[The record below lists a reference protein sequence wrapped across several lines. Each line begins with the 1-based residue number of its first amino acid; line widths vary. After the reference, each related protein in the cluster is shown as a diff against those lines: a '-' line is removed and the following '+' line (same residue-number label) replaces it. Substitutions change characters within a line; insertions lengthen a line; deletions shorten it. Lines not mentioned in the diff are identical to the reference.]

1 MAQLSALPVDD
12 GELLDAY
19 SSAVV
24 RVVETVGPAVVSIAV
39 HRRDGGDPR
48 GAGAGSGVVFT
59 PDGFILTNAHVV
71 RGAKRLEVAL
81 TDGRTLPAD
90 VRGFDAAT
98 DLAVIRVPAAEGPY
112 PTAAFGESARLRV
125 GQLAIAIGNPL
136 GFSSTVS
143 AGVISALGRTMRAQ
157 DGRLMDNIV
166 QSDVALNPGNSGGP
180 LCDARGRVIGV
191 NTAVIL
197 GAQGI
202 SFSVPSDTAGWVL
215 TQLMASGRVRRS
227 WLGLAAQNRPLPRV
241 LLRRAGIAQEH
252 GVEVIRLEARS
263 PAAAAGISTG
273 DVILSLDGKSVESI
287 DDVHRVLTAWP
298 IGQPLRVSVLRAA
311 ERRELLA
318 FPTEAPT

>member
-24 RVVETVGPAVVSIAV
+24 RVVEAVGPAVVSIAV

-48 GAGAGSGVVFT
+48 GAVAGSGVLFT
-59 PDGFILTNAHVV
+59 PDGYILTNAHVV
-71 RGAKRLEVAL
+71 RAARRLEVAL

-90 VRGFDAAT
+90 VRGVDAAT
-98 DLAVIRVPAAEGPY
+98 DLAVIRVPSTEGPF
-112 PTAAFGESARLRV
+112 PTASFGASARLRV

-157 DGRLMDNIV
+157 DGRLMDNII

-202 SFSVPSDTAGWVL
+202 SFAVPSDTAGWVL
-215 TQLMASGRVRRS
+215 TQLMATGRVRRS

-241 LLRRAGIAQEH
+241 LVRRAGIAQEH
-252 GVEVIRLEARS
+252 GVEVIRTEVRS
-263 PAAAAGISTG
+263 PAAAAGLAAG
-273 DVILSLDGKSVESI
+273 DVILSLDGKAVESV
-287 DDVHRVLTAWP
+287 DDVHRLLTSWP
-298 IGQPLRVSVLRAA
+298 IGRPLAVSVLRAG
-311 ERRELLA
+311 ERKELLA
-318 FPTEAPT
+318 FPTEAP